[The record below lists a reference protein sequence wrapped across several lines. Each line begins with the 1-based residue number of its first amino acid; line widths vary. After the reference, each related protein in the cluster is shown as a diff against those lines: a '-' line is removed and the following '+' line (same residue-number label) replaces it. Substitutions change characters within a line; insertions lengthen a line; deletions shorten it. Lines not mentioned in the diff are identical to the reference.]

1 MVTFIVFIRT
11 GTFVLRKEGNKL
23 LMNVFTEYQLHLLLA
38 SAIFSNSISH
48 DHL

>member
-23 LMNVFTEYQLHLLLA
+23 LMNVFTEYQLLA